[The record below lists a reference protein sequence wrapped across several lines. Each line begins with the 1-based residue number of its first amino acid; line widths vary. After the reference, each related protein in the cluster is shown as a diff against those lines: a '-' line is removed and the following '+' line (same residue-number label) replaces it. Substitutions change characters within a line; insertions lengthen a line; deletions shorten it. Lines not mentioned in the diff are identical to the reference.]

1 MPVKFSPTDKQ
12 VTSVVDRMLI
22 KHHQGDYCQ
31 DGKCLKV
38 DTIFVEAVNG
48 ESGDNDANPIVVA
61 GFNRNSKIVIR
72 SLKDRTDGFGD
83 VQIILDRHWWEDA
96 NMGERDAEVNT
107 CLLSIEAKRD
117 SEGNFKHDEANRLVV
132 KKRRPDARIDIYDK
146 AVELH
151 GEACQSW
158 KDAKEQIVDKRGQLL
173 FGWQGDIVP
182 PTTAPKEL
190 QRAAAASIQGTAK
203 DDTVAKVEKDPDEVR
218 PAIKA
223 SETPNPGRKTKRS
236 KAGAANIAQDTA
248 AFNASTRTDGRK
260 PADVWRESQK
270 PPMMAN

>member
-1 MPVKFSPTDKQ
+1 MPVKYEDTDQ
-12 VTSVVDRMLI
+12 AVRSVVDRMLM
-22 KHHQGDYCQ
+22 KHHQGDFCQ

-83 VQIILDRHWWEDA
+83 VQIILDRLWWEDA
-96 NMGERDAEVNT
+96 SMTERDAEVNT

-117 SEGNFKHDEANRLVV
+117 SENNLKHDEANRLVV

-146 AVELH
+146 AVEIH

-173 FGWQGDIVP
+173 FGWQGDNIP
-182 PTTAPKEL
+182 ATTAPTEL
-190 QRAAAASIQGTAK
+190 QRAAAASIQDAGK
-203 DDTVAKVEKDPDEVR
+203 DDATPREEKDPDAVR
-218 PAIKA
+218 PAVVA
-223 SETPNPGRKTKRS
+223 QETPNAPRRKARTKKGS
-236 KAGAANIAQDTA
+236 ENVIGESPDEIAARTK
-248 AFNASTRTDGRK
+248 AFNDRQR
-260 PADVWRESQK
+260 
-270 PPMMAN
+270 PPQMKVAN

>member
-1 MPVKFSPTDKQ
+1 MPVKYSPTDKQ
-12 VTSVVDRMLI
+12 VTSVVDKMLI

-83 VQIILDRHWWEDA
+83 VQIILDRVWWEDA
-96 NMGERDAEVNT
+96 SMAERDAEVNT

-117 SEGNFKHDEANRLVV
+117 SEGNLKHDEAHRLVV

-158 KDAKEQIVDKRGQLL
+158 KDVKEQIVDKRGQLL

-182 PTTAPKEL
+182 PTTAPTEL
-190 QRAAAASIQGTAK
+190 QRAAAASIQGAGK
-203 DDTVAKVEKDPDEVR
+203 DDAVAKVEKDPDEVR
-218 PAIKA
+218 PPVVA
-223 SETPNPGRKTKRS
+223 SETPNPKRKTKRS
-236 KAGAANIAQDTA
+236 TAGNEATGE
-248 AFNASTRTDGRK
+248 T
-260 PADVWRESQK
+260 PADIAARTKAWNDAQRG
-270 PPMMAN
+270 PMKMAQ